1 MPAVIISDKIRAVSD
16 SLATRLAPMTALDE
30 RGAQVKLGS
39 FWMDRPAV
47 VGFVRHFG

>member
-1 MPAVIISDKIRAVSD
+1 MPVVIISDKIRAMSD
-16 SLATRLAPMTALDE
+16 SFATRLAPTTALDE
-30 RGAQVKLGS
+30 RGAQVRLGS